1 MKSKAKISTL
11 ARKSHFWKCQQQRAN
26 CKTDLKTEQKQK
38 QSVRVIYVITK
49 FFQQNAI
56 YGFFLWYNTLFFFF
70 GIPNKKINYDELDSV
85 ILLFLTCQNVFKIKN
100 KVDKIIVYIPLI
112 ALNSQ
117 DVITVYI
124 TLIFLTDGTMMF
136 EYHETYFEVLSAIAI
151 KIHFSSLILFST
163 ALFDYK
169 TYIDKNI
176 IFELRIQ

>member
-1 MKSKAKISTL
+1 M
-11 ARKSHFWKCQQQRAN
+11 
-26 CKTDLKTEQKQK
+26 
-38 QSVRVIYVITK
+38 
-49 FFQQNAI
+49 
-56 YGFFLWYNTLFFFF
+56 
-70 GIPNKKINYDELDSV
+70 
-85 ILLFLTCQNVFKIKN
+85 FLTCQNVFEIKN

-124 TLIFLTDGTMMF
+124 TLIFLTDGTMTF
-136 EYHETYFEVLSAIAI
+136 KHHETYFEVLSAIAI
-151 KIHFSSLILFST
+151 KIHFSSLILFLT

>member
-1 MKSKAKISTL
+1 M
-11 ARKSHFWKCQQQRAN
+11 
-26 CKTDLKTEQKQK
+26 
-38 QSVRVIYVITK
+38 
-49 FFQQNAI
+49 
-56 YGFFLWYNTLFFFF
+56 
-70 GIPNKKINYDELDSV
+70 
-85 ILLFLTCQNVFKIKN
+85 FLTYQNVFKIKN

-124 TLIFLTDGTMMF
+124 TLIFLTDGTMTF

-151 KIHFSSLILFST
+151 KIHFSSLILFSM